1 MNASQWA
8 SAIGIEPQ
16 VFERSLAESK
26 YSGWV
31 EEYSQMLMNVNTAN
45 TGSAGGEVGAPKK
58 EDGDLSDSGELN
70 RDSEEGI

>member
-8 SAIGIEPQ
+8 SAIGVEPQ

-26 YSGWV
+26 YTGWV
-31 EEYSQMLMNVNTAN
+31 EEYSQLLMNVNTAN
-45 TGSAGGEVGAPKK
+45 AGSAGESGRPKK